1 MRKGNIIL
9 GSVIAGIYAV
19 SSWWSTGHWPQSWV
33 VVLIFVGICLIGA
46 AADGIQALALS
57 VSQIYEQNE
66 EIKEKID
73 QLGESIDALEGRI
86 PRQRSL
92 LDEY

>member
-33 VVLIFVGICLIGA
+33 VVLIFVGVCLIGS
-46 AADGIQALALS
+46 AADVIQSLALS

-66 EIKEKID
+66 EIKEKIEQMED
-73 QLGESIDALEGRI
+73 SIASIEGRL
-86 PRQRSL
+86 PRQRSIV
-92 LDEY
+92 DEY